1 MWSHSG
7 HIGLLLGGRFLGL
20 LLLGRLGLHEVVL
33 SGLIDLL
40 FDGLLTLLRLGSDRL
55 RCFLWPLTLR
65 LLLELV
71 IQVIADD
78 GCNCK
83 GNQRSQDGLQGI
95 DPRTTLVQGILL
107 GLLCGSHFAALI
119 LRTFTFYFF
128 FRCTGSRSDAKL
140 FTHIGRSC
148 TIGNA
153 YLQGTCFTV
162 VFVAGQA
169 EGKCGILD
177 TVQAEID
184 EIREVICL
192 YRLEYLFLPVSS
204 LRRIVINCSF
214 ALIEP
219 DHGIITFGGLGIVC
233 RLVDNLDDRTC
244 RI

>member
-1 MWSHSG
+1 M
-7 HIGLLLGGRFLGL
+7 
-20 LLLGRLGLHEVVL
+20 
-33 SGLIDLL
+33 
-40 FDGLLTLLRLGSDRL
+40 
-55 RCFLWPLTLR
+55 
-65 LLLELV
+65 
-71 IQVIADD
+71 
-78 GCNCK
+78 
-83 GNQRSQDGLQGI
+83 
-95 DPRTTLVQGILL
+95 
-107 GLLCGSHFAALI
+107 I

-128 FRCTGSRSDAKL
+128 FRCTGSLGDAKL

-153 YLQGTCFTV
+153 YLQGTRFTV

-192 YRLEYLFLPVSS
+192 YWLEYLFLPVSS

-214 ALIEP
+214 ALIEL